1 MVSATK
7 LDARNTI
14 GRLKGLSA
22 EESWE
27 IIPETTI
34 LLGFRGSIA
43 HGLYVPPS
51 DPNSIDDKDLMGVYI
66 GPPEHYIGFPRRT
79 CDKALEYM
87 REPWDIVHYEVRK
100 FFSLLLKQN
109 PNVMGLLWLDET
121 LYKYVGLW
129 GEAMIRRRDW
139 FASREAYYSF
149 VGYARSQ
156 LSRME
161 RFEHHGRMGAKRK
174 ALVEL
179 HGYDTKNAAHL
190 IRLLRMG
197 IEYLRDGE
205 LRVLRTHDAQEL
217 QDIKAGRWDMDRVKE
232 YAADLFDVAESAHQ
246 NSPLPPKPDRAR
258 AERMLMQILAD
269 SLDTS
274 EY

>member
-1 MVSATK
+1 LETTAK
-7 LDARNTI
+7 YDARSVI
-14 GRLKGLSA
+14 GKLKGLSEA
-22 EESWE
+22 ESWE

-66 GPPEHYIGFPRRT
+66 GPREHYIGFPRHR

-109 PNVMGLLWLDET
+109 PNVLGLLWLDET
-121 LYKYVGLW
+121 LYKFVDPW
-129 GEAMIRRRDW
+129 GEAIIRRRDW
-139 FASREAYYSF
+139 FSSREAYYSF

-197 IEYLRDGE
+197 IEYLRDGQ

-217 QDIKAGRWDMDRVKE
+217 QDIKAGRWDLDRVKE
-232 YAADLFDVAESAHQ
+232 YAADLFDLAETAHQ
-246 NSPLPPKPDRAR
+246 TSPLPPKPDKTR
-258 AERMLMQILAD
+258 AEGLLMQIVGE
-269 SLDTS
+269 SLNCG
-274 EY
+274 